1 LFYVISPG
9 GEVVRH
15 FTVDVEGKVLSMHL
29 SGHRIALVTQ
39 NEGETRSDTVS
50 VFDLE
55 GKPIATYDDYPKDWH
70 DRLGITLA
78 CYTDNPE
85 QFIFLGT
92 TDDGFLQFKM
102 AEPR

>member
-1 LFYVISPG
+1 
-9 GEVVRH
+9 
-15 FTVDVEGKVLSMHL
+15 MHL
-29 SGHRIALVTQ
+29 SGHRIALVSQ

-55 GKPIATYDDYPKDWH
+55 GKPIATYEDNPKDGH

-85 QFIFLGT
+85 RFIFLGT
-92 TDDGFLQFKM
+92 TDEGYLQLKI

>member
-1 LFYVISPG
+1 V
-9 GEVVRH
+9 E
-15 FTVDVEGKVLSMHL
+15 VEGKVLSMHL
-29 SGHRIALVTQ
+29 SGHRIALVSQ

-55 GKPIATYDDYPKDWH
+55 GKPIATYETFPRTGTTDSALRW
-70 DRLGITLA
+70 A

-85 QFIFLGT
+85 RFTFLGT
-92 TDDGFLQFKM
+92 TDEGYKQFKI